1 MKFKLHDI
9 RESKVWKEAYEEGKA
24 AKRKELIEKW
34 SAKEMALEQIAELLG
49 IPIEEVQRLSKSYA
63 HLEEV

>member
-1 MKFKLHDI
+1 
-9 RESKVWKEAYEEGKA
+9 
-24 AKRKELIEKW
+24 
-34 SAKEMALEQIAELLG
+34 MALEQIAELLG